1 MPFMSRLT
9 AARVSLAALIA
20 ATCPATTAAAS
31 AATSPAATAGPAAVA
46 HPSVLH
52 SAPGP
57 VPVDARLAAGW
68 LARHFQPDGNLPAS
82 AGEPGIDYLPLG
94 IVALAAARTG
104 SAQIRAGIR
113 FLESHFESYARVP
126 ASRTSTVD
134 SPGRL
139 AEVILAAVAAKA
151 DPRTFGGRAPAND
164 LVARL
169 LATQAHSGPNA
180 GLFGSP
186 AAPTYSTAY
195 TQGLSLLA
203 LAAAGEPNR
212 LGAGWLLRQQCYG
225 GGWESY
231 RSSPIPCVAP
241 DPAKFQGPDTNST
254 ALAVEGLAATGM
266 SPRHNPLPFFRRA
279 QYPSGG
285 FGYYGTDSA
294 GQPADPDSTA
304 VVAQALL
311 TLRHLAVTRRNG
323 HNALAGLAA
332 FQFRCGAPSFARG
345 AYRYPGAAGP
355 NLYATIQAIPA
366 AAQVPYPVR
375 PGPAFSKLPVE
386 HC

>member
-20 ATCPATTAAAS
+20 AAG
-31 AATSPAATAGPAAVA
+31 PAATAAATAAPGPAATA
-46 HPSVLH
+46 AATA
-52 SAPGP
+52 APGP
-57 VPVDARLAAGW
+57 VPVGASLAAGW

-104 SAQIRAGIR
+104 SAQVHAGIR

-151 DPRTFGGRAPAND
+151 DPRAFGGTAHAND

-169 LATQAHSGPNA
+169 LATQAHSGPDA

-186 AAPTYSTAY
+186 AAPTYSSAY

-212 LGAGWLLRQQCYG
+212 PGAGWLLRQQCYG

-231 RSSPIPCVAP
+231 RSSPAPCVAP

-254 ALAVEGLAATGM
+254 ALAVEGLVATGM
-266 SPRHNPLPFFRRA
+266 SPRHDPLPFFRRA

-294 GQPADPDSTA
+294 AQPADPDSTA

-311 TLRHLAVTRRNG
+311 ALRHLSVTRRNG
-323 HNALAGLAA
+323 HDALTGLAA

-375 PGPAFSKLPVE
+375 PGPASSELPVE

>member
-20 ATCPATTAAAS
+20 AAG
-31 AATSPAATAGPAAVA
+31 PAATAAATA
-46 HPSVLH
+46 
-52 SAPGP
+52 APGP
-57 VPVDARLAAGW
+57 VPVGASLAAGW

-104 SAQIRAGIR
+104 SAQVHAGIR
-113 FLESHFESYARVP
+113 FLESHFESYVRIP

-151 DPRTFGGRAPAND
+151 DPRAFGGTAHAND

-169 LATQAHSGPNA
+169 LATQAHSGPDA

-186 AAPTYSTAY
+186 AAPTYSSAY

-212 LGAGWLLRQQCYG
+212 PGAGWLLRQQCYG

-231 RSSPIPCVAP
+231 RSSPAPCVAP

-254 ALAVEGLAATGM
+254 ALAVEGLVATGM
-266 SPRHNPLPFFRRA
+266 SPRHDPLPFFRRA

-294 GQPADPDSTA
+294 AQPADPDSTA

-311 TLRHLAVTRRNG
+311 ALRHLSVTRRNG
-323 HNALAGLAA
+323 HDALTGLAA

-375 PGPAFSKLPVE
+375 PGPASSELPVE